1 MSVSASQ
8 RGEPSTLRQARGST
22 RGPSLRH
29 KKGKLMSKSDKR
41 MLPGQV
47 LVRLPAAVAL
57 RIAALAAAEGTS
69 GASWSRR
76 HLVAAAAADPSD
88 VVRIAARALPSKL
101 APAAILELV
110 RLREVV
116 AELSGSMTKAAVM
129 VRHDGVAVLHAEIES
144 ILHSVKSAVLDLDA
158 LKKAILAGSMPP

>member
-1 MSVSASQ
+1 V
-8 RGEPSTLRQARGST
+8 
-22 RGPSLRH
+22 
-29 KKGKLMSKSDKR
+29 SKSDKR
-41 MLPGQV
+41 MLPGQI
-47 LVRLPAAVAL
+47 LVRLPAAVAF
-57 RIAALAAAEGTS
+57 RIAALAAAEGIS

-88 VVRIAARALPSKL
+88 AVRIAARALPGRL

-129 VRHDGVAVLHAEIES
+129 VRRDGVAVLHAEIES
-144 ILHSVKSAVLDLDA
+144 ILPSVKSAVLGLDA
-158 LKKAILAGSMPP
+158 LKKTVLAGSTRS